1 MIELG
6 TGAAADAGSLIKDAT
21 DQSFMADVIEGSREA
36 PVIVDFWAPWC
47 GPCKTLGP
55 MLEAAVQ
62 AQGGKVRMVKVNMDE
77 CPAVSQM
84 AAQQLRVQS
93 IPAVFGFVD
102 GQPVDGFMGA
112 VPQSEIDAFVQ
123 RLVKAAGGGALDEA
137 LDQAEQ
143 LLEQGAVAEAAQT
156 FGAVLAQDG
165 ENARAMGGM
174 IRATLV
180 AGDVEQ
186 ASAMLSAV
194 PDAIAEDP
202 AIAAAKAAVEL
213 AGQAQSAGETEDL
226 RAALAADPANH
237 QARFDLAVAL
247 SAAGDNEA
255 AIEELL
261 ELFRRDR
268 EWNDDAAKQQLFKI
282 FDALGPK
289 DPLALSGRRRLSS
302 MIFA

>member
-6 TGAAADAGSLIKDAT
+6 TGPGTEAGSVIKDAT
-21 DQSFMADVIEGSREA
+21 DQSFMADVIDGSREV

-93 IPAVFGFVD
+93 IPAVFGFVN

-112 VPQSEIDAFVQ
+112 QPQSEIDAFVA
-123 RLVKAAGGGALDEA
+123 RLVKSGSADALGEA
-137 LDQAEQ
+137 LDVAEQ
-143 LLEQGAVAEAAQT
+143 LLDEGALAEAAQT
-156 FGAVLAQDG
+156 FAAVLGEDP

-174 IRATLV
+174 IRATLA

-186 ASAMLSAV
+186 AQAMLASV

-202 AIAAAKAAVEL
+202 AIAAARAAVEL
-213 AGQAQSAGETEDL
+213 AGQAAEAGETAEL
-226 RAALAADPANH
+226 RAALDADPGNH

-268 EWNDDAAKQQLFKI
+268 EWNESAAKEQLFKI

-289 DPLALSGRRRLSS
+289 DPLALTGRRRLSS

>member
-6 TGAAADAGSLIKDAT
+6 SGPTAEAGSLIKDAT
-21 DQSFMADVIEGSREA
+21 DQSFMADVIDGSREV

-62 AQGGKVRMVKVNMDE
+62 AQDGKVRMVKVNMDE

-112 VPQSEIDAFVQ
+112 QPQSEIDAFVQ
-123 RLVKAAGGGALDEA
+123 RLAKSGSADAVAEI

-143 LLEQGAVAEAAQT
+143 MLDEGALGEAAQM
-156 FGAVLAQDG
+156 FGAVLGQDP

-174 IRATLV
+174 IRATLA
-180 AGDVEQ
+180 AGDTDQ
-186 ASAMLSAV
+186 ANAMLDAV
-194 PDAIAEDP
+194 PESIAQDP
-202 AIAAAKAAVEL
+202 AIAAARAAVDL
-213 AGQAQSAGETEDL
+213 AAQAQEAGETGEL
-226 RAALAADPANH
+226 RARLDINPDDH

-247 SAAGDNEA
+247 SASGDNEN

-268 EWNDDAAKQQLFKI
+268 EWNDSAAKEQLFKI

-289 DPLALSGRRRLSS
+289 DPLALTGRRRLSS

>member
-6 TGAAADAGSLIKDAT
+6 TGPATGEGAVIKDAT
-21 DQSFMADVIEGSREA
+21 DQSFMADVIDASREV
-36 PVIVDFWAPWC
+36 PVVVDFWAPWC

-93 IPAVFGFVD
+93 IPAVFGFVN

-112 VPQSEIDAFVQ
+112 QPQSEIDAFVQ
-123 RLVKAAGGGALDEA
+123 RLVKSGSADAIGEA
-137 LDQAEQ
+137 LDQGDEM
-143 LLEQGAVAEAAQT
+143 LEQGALAEAAQL
-156 FGAVLAQDG
+156 FAAVLGEDP

-174 IRATLV
+174 IRTTLA
-180 AGDVEQ
+180 AGDVDKAQ
-186 ASAMLSAV
+186 AMLASV
-194 PDAIAEDP
+194 PPAMAEDP
-202 AIAAAKAAVEL
+202 AIAAARAAVEL
-213 AGQAQSAGETEDL
+213 AGQAQDAGETAEF
-226 RAALAADPANH
+226 RARLEANADDH

-247 SAAGDNEA
+247 SATGDNET

-268 EWNDDAAKQQLFKI
+268 EWNDAAAKDQLFKI

-289 DPLALSGRRRLSS
+289 DPLALTGRRRLSS